1 MPSERQRSQRQSLE
15 IPAHHSDVDLDAVES
30 PVVLDLSSAPLPSV
44 HVSNANLAELKA
56 AMDEAVKR
64 VRTAWSA
71 VLTSRTGARQAAIQ
85 SIPLTHRRETCSRLG
100 SSFDCSWQYSVGLPS
115 RVRRYEGCVV
125 HCCRCVSLKS

>member
-85 SIPLTHRRETCSRLG
+85 SIPLTHRR
-100 SSFDCSWQYSVGLPS
+100 
-115 RVRRYEGCVV
+115 
-125 HCCRCVSLKS
+125 